1 MSNPLTNHFR
11 YQGNFSTQIYK
22 ERPPS
27 PNLYQYLFT
36 TQNPLQGWDGN
47 SKGQPADPG
56 TYVWELSYIN
66 GWTKKAIYEKG
77 TSILIK

>member
-1 MSNPLTNHFR
+1 M
-11 YQGNFSTQIYK
+11 
-22 ERPPS
+22 
-27 PNLYQYLFT
+27 FT

-66 GWTKKAIYEKG
+66 GWTKKAVYEKG